1 MARQAISA
9 DQAED
14 LGLLAEEKLGRM
26 RSKYL
31 H

>member
-1 MARQAISA
+1 MARQAISPE
-9 DQAED
+9 QAED
-14 LGLLAEEKLGRM
+14 LGLLAEEKLVRV